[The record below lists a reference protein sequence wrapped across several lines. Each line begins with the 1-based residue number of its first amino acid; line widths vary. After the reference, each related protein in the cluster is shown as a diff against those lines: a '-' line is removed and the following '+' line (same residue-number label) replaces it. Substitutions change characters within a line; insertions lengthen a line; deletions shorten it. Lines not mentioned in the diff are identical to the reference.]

1 MIKKILKTS
10 LSAAM
15 VLLASCSQQT
25 EYTHAIPKNASV
37 VMGMELD
44 EMATKAGLDGAKG
57 EKAVA
62 KLKSLVKGG
71 LQGDA
76 AQLAERII
84 DEPSQSGLSFDH
96 KVYLFAT
103 PHAEALAVLAKVTDE
118 GKVETLLEML
128 EKESIATPLREE
140 SGCRWTQVGGALC
153 AFNNGT
159 FLILQPSRGD
169 ASGMKGTLLSLMRQK
184 EGEGFSALPE
194 FDKVKAEGNDI
205 ASILNLSVLPY
216 ELTTPL
222 RMGLSGRLQMED
234 IRYFLAAN
242 FESGKV
248 TVNTESL
255 ITNPMI
261 QGFFDAMDQV
271 MQPIGGKYL
280 DFYQG
285 NTLAWAGG
293 NIQGKELY
301 RILCENPTIRQMLKN
316 PVLPVDME
324 YIFSSVEGDF
334 AIGWNKLTSKD
345 FLMYADVKHADFLQ
359 TFEDLRPLLALTGG
373 QITLDNVG
381 PNEYLM
387 RTYYGHFWFG
397 VKNNRLYVTN
407 NRTWAEEVG
416 RTYGA
421 SLGVKPWSAEVKQN
435 RLYASLNLASLA
447 NELSLFRSLPMLG
460 GQQNTMIVKL
470 FAGQCDYLNFS
481 MPDGRHGKAEL
492 VLKDKNV
499 NLLGVLVDVLG
510 GL

>member
-1 MIKKILKTS
+1 
-10 LSAAM
+10 
-15 VLLASCSQQT
+15 
-25 EYTHAIPKNASV
+25 
-37 VMGMELD
+37 
-44 EMATKAGLDGAKG
+44 
-57 EKAVA
+57 
-62 KLKSLVKGG
+62 
-71 LQGDA
+71 
-76 AQLAERII
+76 
-84 DEPSQSGLSFDH
+84 
-96 KVYLFAT
+96 
-103 PHAEALAVLAKVTDE
+103 
-118 GKVETLLEML
+118 
-128 EKESIATPLREE
+128 
-140 SGCRWTQVGGALC
+140 
-153 AFNNGT
+153 
-159 FLILQPSRGD
+159 
-169 ASGMKGTLLSLMRQK
+169 
-184 EGEGFSALPE
+184 
-194 FDKVKAEGNDI
+194 
-205 ASILNLSVLPY
+205 
-216 ELTTPL
+216 
-222 RMGLSGRLQMED
+222 
-234 IRYFLAAN
+234 
-242 FESGKV
+242 

-334 AIGWNKLTSKD
+334 AIGWTKLTSND

-435 RLYASLNLASLA
+435 RLYASLNLASMA